1 MFEKILVIDDE
12 IMSQQHTKK
21 ILLSEG
27 YRVDTQSGGFLGI
40 IALKQEKAD
49 LVLLDI
55 NMPEQD
61 GIETFKHIRAIEG
74 LEDVPIV
81 FLTASGNSGDVAT
94 AALLGAVDYIKK
106 PFQPE
111 ELLKRVRRVLDK
123 DKISKIESGKMD
135 IRMVLWVIRF
145 PWRLGLLQWR
155 MLMMP

>member
-1 MFEKILVIDDE
+1 MKNVILVVDDDKTNL
-12 IMSQQHTKK
+12 IRAQK
-21 ILLSEG
+21 LLTPQ
-27 YRVDTQSGGFLGI
+27 YRIAACNSGNA
-40 IALKQEKAD
+40 ALKYLEEHRPD
-49 LVLLDI
+49 LILLDI